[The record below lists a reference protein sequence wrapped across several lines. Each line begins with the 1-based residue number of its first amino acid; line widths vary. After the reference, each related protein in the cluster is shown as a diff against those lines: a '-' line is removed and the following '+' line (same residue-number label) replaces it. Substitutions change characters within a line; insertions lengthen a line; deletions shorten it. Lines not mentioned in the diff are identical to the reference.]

1 MGISAW
7 ADPAFGQSNLR
18 NPGLLETLLYEHL
31 TLAGVHTTSLSSLL
45 DTWESDTRSH
55 RENARSNLLPREVPL
70 SCRGTHHFLNKPHGS
85 AATPYQALLCAVMP
99 GGESVL
105 HRDTQV
111 AQGQM
116 PIPVTHLT
124 CRSQVCALIV
134 M

>member
-7 ADPAFGQSNLR
+7 ADLAFGQSNLR
-18 NPGLLETLLYEHL
+18 NPGLLETLLSEDL
-31 TLAGVHTTSLSSLL
+31 TPAGVHTTSLSSLL
-45 DTWESDTRSH
+45 DTWESATRSY

-85 AATPYQALLCAVMP
+85 AATQYQALLCVVVQ
-99 GGESVL
+99 GGKGVL

-111 AQGQM
+111 SQGQM
-116 PIPVTHLT
+116 PIPVTHRT